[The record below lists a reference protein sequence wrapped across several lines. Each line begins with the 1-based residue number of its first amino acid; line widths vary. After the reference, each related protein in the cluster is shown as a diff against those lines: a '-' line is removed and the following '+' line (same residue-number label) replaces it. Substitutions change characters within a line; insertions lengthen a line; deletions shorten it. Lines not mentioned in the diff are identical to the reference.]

1 MKRLLSLLS
10 ILVLGIFLSSCQKDS
25 AADGPF
31 TIVGN
36 WGMVEGTIDGKEYG
50 PMGPGAYYQEIEF
63 KANGTYVENMYSSV
77 NTGVYT
83 YDPASKYLQ
92 MKDSQYS
99 YYVPT
104 HVTIHTAIEITL
116 VMDYGKAGVVT
127 KHLVKLTK

>member
-10 ILVLGIFLSSCQKDS
+10 ILLLSLVFTSCEKDS

-31 TIVGN
+31 TIVGK
-36 WGMVEGTIDGKEYG
+36 WGMVEGTINGKEYG
-50 PMGPGAYYQEIEF
+50 PMGPGAYYQTIEF
-63 KANGTYVENMYSSV
+63 KVNGTYVEDLYSSV

-83 YDPASKYLQ
+83 YDSDNKYLQ

-104 HVTIHTAIEITL
+104 YVTIHTAIEITL
-116 VMDYGKAGVVT
+116 LMDYGQTGTIT
-127 KHLVKLTK
+127 KHLVKISE

>member
-1 MKRLLSLLS
+1 MKRLFSLLY
-10 ILVLGIFLSSCQKDS
+10 ILVLGIFLSSCNKDS

-83 YDPASKYLQ
+83 YDPDSKYLQ
-92 MKDSQYS
+92 MKDSIQWQMQKKNLNIKQ
-99 YYVPT
+99 
-104 HVTIHTAIEITL
+104 TIQGLLSTIP
-116 VMDYGKAGVVT
+116 VM
-127 KHLVKLTK
+127 